1 MEHYS
6 VANVHIF
13 ILLNKMG
20 KWHPKTHQEELC
32 AWSQPV
38 NALIIFSVQMWNE

>member
-13 ILLNKMG
+13 ILLNKTG
-20 KWHPKTHQEELC
+20 KWHPKTHQDPC
-32 AWSQPV
+32 AWSQPI
-38 NALIIFSVQMWNE
+38 NALIIFGVQMWNE